1 MKLTLNKTLKL
12 AIIASLCT
20 APLMAENTNTG
31 TDTETTT
38 ESSVT
43 LPEQADSNTYYNNTD
58 SASNLVYD
66 VESFSNSTLYIE
78 MVKDEVK
85 TVNYLAD
92 GSATY
97 YYGNVVINEMWI
109 NNGNSEAVK
118 TFTGNILDGD
128 DSSGTGNITFNNWT
142 NSSNNKSCNYTL
154 KFTGDV
160 SNFSGDITS
169 QARTGTPYEGGLN
182 LIFATTSDDS
192 LDAASGTGTISL
204 TGSSSE
210 SVTYSY
216 DTGKEVTV
224 ANDGI
229 TAPIISFEG
238 GATYNVNTDITAAIT
253 EANYNTTNYNGVAA
267 VNIKDGSSL
276 SLTDTLTTDG
286 ADGAEATT
294 ATTDYSITVGD
305 VTVTGGTLTG
315 DSASTGS
322 ITTSKISN
330 LDLSNTAIVSTN
342 NDGLTLS
349 DVTVTASTLSLTADA
364 DSSGDL
370 TLTLS
375 NVTLDNTKLTLN
387 ASSTVIKATNLT
399 VIETVTALTVVD
411 VATPTTFTTLTD
423 TDVSTDTTTGS
434 VVISLDSLSSDLVIL
449 DGDFTITLDMSDEL
463 YAELDRLINEEYYS
477 FTIAIENIDSST
489 AESLGD
495 LSVSINGISYDYVA
509 GYGASYDSENGTL
522 SFRLVPEPS
531 TASLSLLALAG
542 LVARRRRKA

>member
-20 APLMAENTNTG
+20 APPMAEDSTPVSGTYIGKFSDIPNSGSTDYVPVETDATTFIMNMAGGKSTTNCYLPNIKGSTYEYIQDIYVIQMDINNG
-31 TDTETTT
+31 WSSASDETTYIFSGT
-38 ESSVT
+38 IYDGSGVT
-43 LPEQADSNTYYNNTD
+43 YSDGDEGTTTYSGNGNITYYN
-58 SASNLVYD
+58 
-66 VESFSNSTLYIE
+66 F
-78 MVKDEVK
+78 
-85 TVNYLAD
+85 
-92 GSATY
+92 
-97 YYGNVVINEMWI
+97 
-109 NNGNSEAVK
+109 
-118 TFTGNILDGD
+118 
-128 DSSGTGNITFNNWT
+128 
-142 NSSNNKSCNYTL
+142 NSSANKFVFS
-154 KFTGDV
+154 FTGDV
-160 SNFSGDITS
+160 SNFSGDIISTEG
-169 QARTGTPYEGGLN
+169 QLTTDYAGGLS
-182 LIFATTSDDS
+182 LIFATTDTDS
-192 LDAASGTGTISL
+192 FDAASGTGTINL
-204 TGSSSE
+204 TGTSSE
-210 SVTYSY
+210 YVTYSY
-216 DTGKEVTV
+216 SSEYEVTI
-224 ANDGI
+224 ANMSI
-229 TAPIISFEG
+229 TAPVINFEG
-238 GATYNVNTDITAAIT
+238 GADYDVNSPVTAT
-253 EANYNTTNYNGVAA
+253 SS

-286 ADGAEATT
+286 EDGAEATT

-305 VTVTGGTLTG
+305 VTVTGGTLENNSNT
-315 DSASTGS
+315 TGS
-322 ITTSKISN
+322 ITTSEISN

-449 DGDFTITLDMSDEL
+449 DGYFTITLDMSDEL

-489 AESLGD
+489 AEILGD